1 MLAKKKI
8 KPTVLS
14 ADTFFY
20 AIPLTEGPLRLT
32 RTMLE
37 QHYLLA
43 KGRKLYYGNQVEYI
57 SYQHGIITVTAKL
70 SGRTVET
77 LHLHAEPDTLHI
89 ACSCGMPGGTLCV
102 HAYIGLYNM
111 AWTDILDLKDFYW
124 PLYDTNE
131 QLQRKYLDVLVS
143 KRFIHVEPQPQFGN
157 LFRPVVGFGGIN
169 TFSLPLT
176 AAPMAGL
183 LQGNRQVIAF
193 CIGYGRMDHL
203 LCQLPMLILCL
214 ATTSSDNQSLVS
226 FEEYRLDGRFIQKD
240 VDFTASQLQLIDIAA
255 EIYRLVKVLGK
266 GSYCPELSEHRAL
279 KAAVLLLWEKAMPL
293 LALEPYTCAYMPIRL
308 RFRGGKAGIQK
319 REIKPC
325 RFSILRPELYFVLKE
340 QKDHYYLSAAL
351 ALNGAAFPFDCKTQL
366 FAMDKAG
373 CCYLMTT
380 GDADDLLNWVY
391 ASNNRLTVL
400 KEHFILFEDNLLRQL
415 SKHYTVYIHHTGKGK
430 PVLYTYQN
438 VIKTKGQPSGG

>member
-1 MLAKKKI
+1 MLAKKKTQ
-8 KPTVLS
+8 PTILP

-37 QHYLLA
+37 QHYLLP
-43 KGRKLYYGNQVEYI
+43 KGRKLYYGNSVEYI
-57 SYQHGIITVTAKL
+57 SYQYGMVTVESKL
-70 SGRTVET
+70 FGRPVET
-77 LHLHAEPDTLHI
+77 LHLHGEPETLHI

-111 AWTDILDLKDFYW
+111 AWTDILNLKEFYW

-143 KRFIHVEPQPQFGN
+143 KRFIHVEPQPQLGN
-157 LFRPVVGFGGIN
+157 LFRPVVGFAGSS
-169 TFSLPLT
+169 TFSLPVSAMPRT
-176 AAPMAGL
+176 DL
-183 LQGNRQVIAF
+183 LQGNRQVMAF

-203 LCQLPMLILCL
+203 LCQLPVLIPCL
-214 ATTSSDNQSLVS
+214 ATTSLDNKSLVS
-226 FEEYRLDGRFIQKD
+226 FEEHPLDNSFVPGNVD
-240 VDFTASQLQLIDIAA
+240 VTASQLQLINIAA
-255 EIYRLVKVLGK
+255 ELYALVNVRGRR
-266 GSYCPELSEHRAL
+266 SYHPELADNRAL
-279 KAAVLLLWEKAMPL
+279 KAAVLQLWEKALPF
-293 LALEPYTCAYMPIRL
+293 LALEPFTCAYTPIRL

-325 RFSILRPELYFVLKE
+325 RFSTLRPELYFVLKE

-400 KEHFILFEDNLLRQL
+400 KEHFTLFEDNLLRQL
-415 SKHYTVYIHHTGKGK
+415 SEHYPVYIHHTGKGK
-430 PVLYTYQN
+430 PVLYTYQD
-438 VIKTKGQPSGG
+438 VIKITGQPFGD